1 MPTTLTIKDI
11 PDDVYA
17 RLKTSAELNRRSIN
31 SEALVCLETVLALG
45 RFIAG
50 ERLRRARTVRGQLNA
65 AFDTDAIDA
74 LKRKDRA

>member
-17 RLKTSAELNRRSIN
+17 RLKTSAELNRRCIN

-45 RFIAG
+45 RSTAG
-50 ERLRRARTVRGQLNA
+50 ERLHRARTVRGQLNA
-65 AFDTDAIDA
+65 VFDTDAIDA